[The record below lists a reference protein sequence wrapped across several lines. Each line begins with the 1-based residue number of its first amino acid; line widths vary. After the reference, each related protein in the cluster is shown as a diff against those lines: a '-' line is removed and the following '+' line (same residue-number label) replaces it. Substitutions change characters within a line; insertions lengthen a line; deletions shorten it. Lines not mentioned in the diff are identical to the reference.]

1 MFTNLCFRRLLAS
14 LILIAALG
22 QTVRAQTPA
31 VATDFREARA
41 EYERLNAVKV
51 NLVMLMHGYAAIG
64 FERLFFERL
73 GVEVGG
79 GPTRKDFLY
88 FSEFMPLITGVYEG
102 DDVDYG
108 QFKAAKTGFGGYGTL
123 KLYLGDMRSLEP
135 TGPYLALQA
144 QHRQYQWTQQF
155 SGDNYEYIVDQ
166 ERKLTDALLLFGI
179 QDIWDDNMVFE
190 INLGVGFRNESY
202 NRKRLID
209 NASLVDY
216 PPPSSAIAYAF
227 NLKIGYAF

>member
-1 MFTNLCFRRLLAS
+1 MLANRCFCRLLAGLL
-14 LILIAALG
+14 LIVTLG
-22 QTVRAQTPA
+22 QTARAQTPA
-31 VATDFREARA
+31 VAADFREARS

-51 NLVMLMHGYAAIG
+51 NLVMLMHGYGAIG

-88 FSEFMPLITGVYEG
+88 FSELMPLITGVDEG

-108 QFKAAKTGFGGYGTL
+108 QFKTAKTGFGGYGSL
-123 KLYLGDMRSLEP
+123 RLYLGDMRSLEP
-135 TGPYLALQA
+135 TGAYLALQA

-155 SGDNYEYIVDQ
+155 SGDNYEFIVDQ
-166 ERKLTDALLLFGI
+166 ERKLTEALLLFGV
-179 QDIWDDNMVFE
+179 QDIWDNNMVFE
-190 INLGVGFRNESY
+190 FNLGVGSRNESY

-209 NASLVDY
+209 NATLVDY
-216 PPPSSAIAYAF
+216 PPASSVIAYAF